1 MLHYGLADLQK
12 LYDSKIVG
20 TSGLGV
26 PAEII
31 ELSEGYLAA
40 RAHLDTYMRAGG
52 FVPGPVQFTLT
63 DGLAWL
69 LVVAHLSPK
78 SDTMTTDLSA
88 QFMRAAPLGEVSIR
102 LWLRQLGSR
111 RAVVA
116 ADLFSPSVPQG
127 PISQF
132 IAGFMPM
139 PASSGRPGG
148 KTGTAPGPH

>member
-1 MLHYGLADLQK
+1 MLNYGQVDLQK
-12 LYDSKIVG
+12 LYDSQVVG
-20 TSGLGV
+20 TCGLGV
-26 PAEII
+26 PAEIV

-40 RAHLDTYMRAGG
+40 RARLDTYVRTGG
-52 FVPGPVQFTLT
+52 FVPGPAQFTLV

-69 LVVAHLSPK
+69 LVVAHLPPE
-78 SDTMTTDLSA
+78 SDTMTTDVSA
-88 QFMRAAPLGEVSIR
+88 QFMRAAPLGEMSIR

-116 ADLFSPSVPQG
+116 ADLFSPSVSQG

-139 PASSGRPGG
+139 PASSGRPGSR
-148 KTGTAPGPH
+148 TGTVPGPH